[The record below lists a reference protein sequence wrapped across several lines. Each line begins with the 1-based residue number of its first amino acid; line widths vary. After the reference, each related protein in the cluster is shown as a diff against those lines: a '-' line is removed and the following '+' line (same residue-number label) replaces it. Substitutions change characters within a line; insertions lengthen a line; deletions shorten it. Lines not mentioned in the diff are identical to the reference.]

1 MATEK
6 NTKKPEAEEQ
16 KPVTPVI
23 APAPTAPVASKGKSI
38 LIVEDEKPLSHALE
52 MKLTKVG
59 YTTKVVMNGQDALAA
74 LKAGKFDLVMMDL
87 IMPIM
92 DGFELLKEIK
102 DAGVKVPAIVL
113 SNLGQE
119 EDRKKASELGAIDY
133 FVKANTPISEI
144 VARAEKALS

>member
-6 NTKKPEAEEQ
+6 NTKKTGAEEQ
-16 KPVTPVI
+16 KPD
-23 APAPTAPVASKGKSI
+23 APAPASAPVTPVASKGKSI

-52 MKLTKVG
+52 MKLTKNG
-59 YTTKVVMNGQDALAA
+59 YTTKVVMNGQDALTA
-74 LKAGKFDLVMMDL
+74 LKMEKFDLVMMDL

-92 DGFELLKEIK
+92 DGFELLKAIK
-102 DAGVKVPAIVL
+102 DAGIKVPTIVL

-119 EDRKKASELGAIDY
+119 EDRKKASEMGAIDY
-133 FVKANTPISEI
+133 FVKANTPISDI